1 MLDSWLEGPEGGLL
15 HTPIKNVDKFIVIE
29 VKRPET
35 NVVLFYSIDK
45 VVDFGIIK
53 QPQHT
58 YHNRKR
64 FEDQD
69 EAVKYLKAGVE
80 CLKKKNK
87 VN

>member
-1 MLDSWLEGPEGGLL
+1 MLGSWLEGPEGGFI
-15 HTPIKNVDKFIVIE
+15 HTLVKTIDKFVVIE
-29 VKRPET
+29 VKRPVT

-45 VVDFGIIK
+45 VVSFGAIK

-64 FEDQD
+64 FQEQD

-80 CLKKKNK
+80 CLKKSKNS
-87 VN
+87 